1 MVDLQRGEEEQDY
14 VGRLRQQNARLHVA
28 LEAMRRERDE
38 ARAERDA
45 LRESLAY
52 WKVEAH
58 RVLEEHEREG
68 A

>member
-1 MVDLQRGEEEQDY
+1 VVDLQRGEEEQDY
-14 VGRLRQQNARLHVA
+14 VETL
-28 LEAMRRERDE
+28 RRERDE

-52 WKVEAH
+52 WKEEAR